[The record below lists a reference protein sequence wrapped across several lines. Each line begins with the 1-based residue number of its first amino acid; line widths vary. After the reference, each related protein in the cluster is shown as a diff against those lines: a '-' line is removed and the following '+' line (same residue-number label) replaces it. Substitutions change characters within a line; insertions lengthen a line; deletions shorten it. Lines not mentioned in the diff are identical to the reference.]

1 LTSTHNQEDVAEDGV
16 GEDGE
21 GRPGASF
28 PEVISA
34 THHAETP
41 SSGDATGSGARR
53 SEVSESD
60 VAHKVH
66 ELEES
71 ESSSKHVVA
80 VFASASPLR
89 LGVVRMEEEVHGES
103 HQQPVVRA
111 VLENVEYGHR
121 VVGEAMDVQS
131 LKFAL
136 HIVAHHHRTSQPL
149 VKRQRF
155 LSLPEAGPRCEK
167 EAGNEN
173 RSEVLDQEDS
183 SPANLSANVFE
194 S

>member
-1 LTSTHNQEDVAEDGV
+1 MTRAHNQEDVAEDSV

-21 GRPGASF
+21 GGPSASF
-28 PEVISA
+28 PEVVSA
-34 THHAETP
+34 THHVEAIA
-41 SSGDATGSGARR
+41 SGNTTGSGARR

-71 ESSSKHVVA
+71 ESSSKHEVA
-80 VFASASPLR
+80 VFASASPRR
-89 LGVVRMEEEVHGES
+89 LGVVRMEEEVHRQS

-121 VVGEAMDVQS
+121 VVGEAMHVQS
-131 LKFAL
+131 LELTL
-136 HIVAHHHRTSQPL
+136 HIVAHHHRTSNPL
-149 VKRQRF
+149 AQRKSF
-155 LSLPEAGPRCEK
+155 LSLPEASPRRNK

-173 RSEVLDQEDS
+173 RSEVLDQEDG
-183 SPANLSANVFE
+183 SPANLSTNVFE